1 MGVTALLG
9 AMALAMLAPPES
21 PARGQ
26 EPEPAVAT
34 VETAGVRVRYAPL
47 PPPADPA
54 APWPLGRLE
63 TTVTLHLDG
72 RRIEPGHYALVCH
85 PHVAHGEAASLAI
98 VRLEP
103 SQWLRL
109 EDLGRLP
116 QGDALFRAPV
126 RFNVAAGTA
135 PRLIVSLSPGKR
147 RITLTARY
155 GNAKVV
161 REFTR

>member
-1 MGVTALLG
+1 MHVTALVG
-9 AMALAMLAPPES
+9 AMTLAMLATPES
-21 PARGQ
+21 PASDQ
-26 EPEPAVAT
+26 EREPAVAT
-34 VETAGVRVRYAPL
+34 VETAGVRVRYAPMWS
-47 PPPADPA
+47 PADPA

-72 RRIEPGHYALVCH
+72 RAIEPGHYALVCH
-85 PHVAHGEAASLAI
+85 PGADHGEATLAF
-98 VRLEP
+98 VRLQP

-109 EDLGRLP
+109 EDLRRLP
-116 QGDALFRAPV
+116 QGDPLFRAPV
-126 RFNVAAGTA
+126 RFDVAAGTA